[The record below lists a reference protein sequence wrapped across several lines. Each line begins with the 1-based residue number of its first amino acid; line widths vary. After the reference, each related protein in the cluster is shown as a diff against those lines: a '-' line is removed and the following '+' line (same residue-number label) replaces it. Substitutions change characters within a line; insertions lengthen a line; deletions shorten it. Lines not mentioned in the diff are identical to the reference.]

1 MGTLVSRCLRCLNL
15 MNTNT
20 PFERQRRAVRIIF
33 RLATVVALL
42 WAILSSNGG
51 AGTAYGAGEKPEGR
65 SAEKPAVQAVGVEKA
80 GPSGGARLLE
90 ALRNRLQQAG
100 GGQKGA
106 VEMEPGIY
114 RSGPARALVVVPGR
128 DAVPLLSGPEPRGN
142 AELRVVQPPLKL
154 ERWPAPSGKTAP

>member
-1 MGTLVSRCLRCLNL
+1 MRTPGSPFLRCLNP

-20 PFERQRRAVRIIF
+20 LLERQRRAVRMVF

-42 WAILSSNGG
+42 WTLPGSGG
-51 AGTAYGAGEKPEGR
+51 GWVLGAEGKAEAQPADPLRDKTVGPEKD
-65 SAEKPAVQAVGVEKA
+65 
-80 GPSGGARLLE
+80 GPSGVARLLE
-90 ALRNRLQQAG
+90 ALRNRLLPG
-100 GGQKGA
+100 GDGQKDA

-142 AELRVVQPPLKL
+142 AELRVVQPPLKM
-154 ERWPAPSGKTAP
+154 ERWPVQPGKTAP

>member
-1 MGTLVSRCLRCLNL
+1 

-20 PFERQRRAVRIIF
+20 LLEWQRWAVRIVF
-33 RLATVVALL
+33 RSATVVVLL

-80 GPSGGARLLE
+80 SPSGVARLLE
-90 ALRNRLQQAG
+90 ALRNRLLPG
-100 GGQKGA
+100 GDGKKGA

-142 AELRVVQPPLKL
+142 AELRVVQPPLKM
-154 ERWPAPSGKTAP
+154 ERWPVQPGKTAP